1 MNVKQ
6 GQRRLRNIAQNLEDN
21 IPLSEVDKHFLIE
34 ALKRIAFGE
43 NAELALDVQ
52 AKRGERK
59 GEADQVRKFNDQF
72 IFSWIHAATISEE
85 DGGLGLTIK
94 EAASIIKQN
103 FPNLP
108 TEETL
113 IRQYSTTK
121 KELGS
126 HFQINR
132 I

>member
-1 MNVKQ
+1 MSVRNS
-6 GQRRLRNIAQNLEDN
+6 QRRLRNIAQNLEDN
-21 IPLSEVDKHFLIE
+21 IQLSEVDKHFLID
-34 ALKRIAFGE
+34 ALKQIASGE
-43 NAELALDVQ
+43 NAQLALDVK
-52 AKRGERK
+52 AKPGERN
-59 GEADQVRKFNDQF
+59 GHADQIRKFNDQF
-72 IFSWIHAATISEE
+72 IFSWIHTATMLEE

-94 EAASIIKQN
+94 EAASFIKQN

-108 TEETL
+108 SEETL
-113 IRQYSTTK
+113 IRQYSTAK